1 MIATIRVN
9 PSRVSRRAISPRRSL
24 AASGR
29 RGALA
34 SQFAIGLFVV
44 FAAIASVNLSV
55 APAFAESSGGS
66 SFASTVNKVQPKII
80 KIFGSGG
87 MRGLADYQS
96 GFLISADGYV
106 LTAWSHV
113 LDTDD
118 VTVILNDGRKFTS
131 KLVGADP
138 RLELAV
144 LKIEATDLP
153 FFDLSQPLPAAEGT
167 RVLAFSNLF
176 GVATGEEPASVLH
189 GTIAAVTTLDAR
201 RGAYETPYQGP
212 IYALDAMTNNP
223 GAAGGA
229 LTDLQGNLLGVLGKE
244 LRNARNNVW
253 LNFAIPTSELASSV
267 EAIRT
272 GKNPANTK
280 EAKPK
285 KPDNPLTLA
294 RLGLVLIPNV
304 LDRTP
309 PFVDDVRTG
318 SAAASAGIRADD
330 LILLVDSQVVQS
342 CAAVQKELS
351 QLEADAEV
359 RLTLMRGNE
368 LIEVQ
373 VKSDQPQGQ

>member
-1 MIATIRVN
+1 MRLKPLSRSVRAAVGLRFRVRTAVNPRIATAVQ
-9 PSRVSRRAISPRRSL
+9 SSSPRWPPPP
-24 AASGR
+24 
-29 RGALA
+29 
-34 SQFAIGLFVV
+34 
-44 FAAIASVNLSV
+44 
-55 APAFAESSGGS
+55 PAFADSSAAS
-66 SFASTVNKVQPKII
+66 SFARTVAEVQPKIV

-87 MRGLADYQS
+87 VQGLADYQS

-153 FFDLSQPLPAAEGT
+153 FFDLSKPLPAAEGT

-176 GVATGEEPASVLH
+176 GVATGDEPASVLH

-201 RGAYETPYQGP
+201 RGSYETPYQGP

-253 LNFAIPTSELASSV
+253 LNFAIPTAEIVSSI
-267 EAIRT
+267 EAIRA
-272 GKNPANTK
+272 GKNPADTK

-285 KPDNPLTLA
+285 KP
-294 RLGLVLIPNV
+294 
-304 LDRTP
+304 
-309 PFVDDVRTG
+309 
-318 SAAASAGIRADD
+318 
-330 LILLVDSQVVQS
+330 
-342 CAAVQKELS
+342 
-351 QLEADAEV
+351 
-359 RLTLMRGNE
+359 
-368 LIEVQ
+368 
-373 VKSDQPQGQ
+373 

>member
-1 MIATIRVN
+1 MIANHPTAKNSPAMANRRRPTLAV
-9 PSRVSRRAISPRRSL
+9 SRVAVLVGLVAVSLSATRAR
-24 AASGR
+24 
-29 RGALA
+29 
-34 SQFAIGLFVV
+34 
-44 FAAIASVNLSV
+44 
-55 APAFAESSGGS
+55 AESPEES
-66 SFASTVNKVQPKII
+66 SFARTVASVEPKIV

-87 MRGLADYQS
+87 MQRLADYQS

-106 LTAWSHV
+106 LTAWTHV

-118 VTVILNDGRKFTS
+118 VTVILDDGRKFTS
-131 KLVGADP
+131 RLVGADP

-144 LKIEATDLP
+144 LKIEAGDLP
-153 FFDLSQPLPAAEGT
+153 FFDLAKSLPAGEGT

-189 GTIAAVTTLDAR
+189 GTISAVTTLDAR
-201 RGAYETPYQGP
+201 SGAFETPYQGP

-229 LTDLQGNLLGVLGKE
+229 LTDLQGNLLGILGKE

-253 LNFAIPTSELASSV
+253 LNFAIPTSELLSSV
-267 EAIRT
+267 DAIRS

-285 KPDNPLTLA
+285 KPDNPLSLD

-309 PFVDDVRTG
+309 PFVDAVRTG
-318 SAAASAGIRADD
+318 SAAASAGIHPDD
-330 LILLVDSQVVQS
+330 LILLVNSQVVQS
-342 CAAVQKELS
+342 CAAVEKELS

-359 RLTLMRGNE
+359 RLTLMRGND
-368 LIEVQ
+368 LMEVQ
-373 VKSDQPQGQ
+373 LKANQRQGQ

>member
-1 MIATIRVN
+1 MKRRSSLAVSRVN
-9 PSRVSRRAISPRRSL
+9 RIFRLPISSAML
-24 AASGR
+24 AAM
-29 RGALA
+29 
-34 SQFAIGLFVV
+34 
-44 FAAIASVNLSV
+44 AIAVL
-55 APAFAESSGGS
+55 APATPPIAAAAENT
-66 SFASTVNKVQPKII
+66 SFARTVASVEPKIV

-87 MRGLADYQS
+87 MPGLADYQS
-96 GFLISADGYV
+96 GFLISSDGFV

-118 VTVILNDGRKFTS
+118 VTVILDDGRKFTS

-144 LKIEATDLP
+144 LKIEAGDLP
-153 FFDLSQPLPAAEGT
+153 FFDLSKPMPAAEGT

-253 LNFAIPTSELASSV
+253 LNFAIPTAELASSI
-267 EAIRT
+267 EAIRN

-285 KPDNPLTLA
+285 KPDNPLTLD

-309 PFVDDVRTG
+309 PFVDDVRAG
-318 SAAASAGIRADD
+318 SPAASAGIHPDD

-359 RLTLMRGNE
+359 RLTLMRGND
-368 LIEVQ
+368 LLEVQ
-373 VKSDQPQGQ
+373 VKSGQPQGQ

>member
-1 MIATIRVN
+1 MIATNRALHSLVSD
-9 PSRVSRRAISPRRSL
+9 PARSRIRSL
-24 AASGR
+24 AVSRVRAAAIVLA
-29 RGALA
+29 ALA
-34 SQFAIGLFVV
+34 YA
-44 FAAIASVNLSV
+44 
-55 APAFAESSGGS
+55 APAFADSSAAS
-66 SFASTVNKVQPKII
+66 SFARTVAEVQPKIV

-87 MRGLADYQS
+87 VQGLADYQS

-118 VTVILNDGRKFTS
+118 VTVILDDGRKFTS
-131 KLVGADP
+131 KLIGADP

-144 LKIEATDLP
+144 LKIEATDLQ
-153 FFDLSQPLPAAEGT
+153 FFDLSQPNPAAEGT

-176 GVATGEEPASVLH
+176 GVATGNEPASVLH

-201 RGAYETPYQGP
+201 RGSYETPYQGP

-229 LTDLQGNLLGVLGKE
+229 LTDLRGHLLGVLGKE

-253 LNFAIPTSELASSV
+253 LNFAIPTNEIASSI
-267 EAIRT
+267 EAIRS
-272 GKNPANTK
+272 GKSPSGTK
-280 EAKPK
+280 ETKPK

-294 RLGLVLIPNV
+294 HLGLVLIPNV

-309 PFVDDVRTG
+309 PFVDDVRSG
-318 SAAASAGIRADD
+318 SPAASAGVHVDD

-342 CAAVQKELS
+342 CAAVQKELG
-351 QLEADAEV
+351 QLEADADV

-373 VKSDQPQGQ
+373 VKSGQPQGQ

>member
-1 MIATIRVN
+1 LPFAAFAIAVTISTSGKV
-9 PSRVSRRAISPRRSL
+9 AL
-24 AASGR
+24 AA
-29 RGALA
+29 
-34 SQFAIGLFVV
+34 
-44 FAAIASVNLSV
+44 
-55 APAFAESSGGS
+55 PAVGDT
-66 SFASTVNKVQPKII
+66 SFARTVAEVQPKIV

-113 LDTDD
+113 LDSDE
-118 VTVILNDGRKFTS
+118 VTVILDDGRKFTS

-144 LKIEATDLP
+144 LKIEAGDLP
-153 FFDLSQPLPAAEGT
+153 YFDLSKSLPAAEGT

-229 LTDLQGNLLGVLGKE
+229 LTDLEGHLVGILGKE
-244 LRNARNNVW
+244 LRNARNNIW
-253 LNFAIPTSELASSV
+253 LNFAIPTPEIISSV
-267 EAIRT
+267 SAIRN

-285 KPDNPLTLA
+285 KPDNPLTLD
-294 RLGLVLIPNV
+294 RLGIVLIPNV

-309 PFVDDVRTG
+309 PFVDDVRSG
-318 SAAASAGIRADD
+318 SPAAKAEIHPDD

-342 CAAVQKELS
+342 CAAVQKELAQIES
-351 QLEADAEV
+351 DAEV
-359 RLTLMRGNE
+359 RLTLMRGND
-368 LIEVQ
+368 LMEVQ
-373 VKSDQPQGQ
+373 LKGAQPQGQ

>member
-1 MIATIRVN
+1 MIAANRSNTNLVCETAS
-9 PSRVSRRAISPRRSL
+9 SRRHAIAVSRRRIFAGSPLAIVL
-24 AASGR
+24 GI
-29 RGALA
+29 AL
-34 SQFAIGLFVV
+34 
-44 FAAIASVNLSV
+44 AAIASA
-55 APAFAESSGGS
+55 APAFAASAGSS
-66 SFASTVNKVQPKII
+66 SFARAVAEVQPKIV

-87 MRGLADYQS
+87 VRGLADYQS

-118 VTVILNDGRKFTS
+118 VTVVLDDGRKFAG
-131 KLVGADP
+131 KLIGADP

-144 LKIEATDLP
+144 LKIEAAELP
-153 FFDLSQPLPAAEGT
+153 FFDLSKPVPAGEGT

-201 RGAYETPYQGP
+201 RGTYETPYQGP

-229 LTDLQGNLLGVLGKE
+229 LTDLQGRLIGVLGKE

-253 LNFAIPTSELASSV
+253 LNFALPTAEFASSIS
-267 EAIRT
+267 AIRS
-272 GKNPANTK
+272 GK
-280 EAKPK
+280 KPEPSQENKSK

-294 RLGLVLIPNV
+294 HLGLVLIPNV

-309 PFVDDVRTG
+309 PFVDDVRSG
-318 SAAASAGIRADD
+318 SPAASAGVHPDD
-330 LILLVDSQVVQS
+330 LILLIDSQVVQS
-342 CAAVQKELS
+342 CAAVQKELA

-359 RLTLMRGNE
+359 RLTLMRGND

-373 VKSDQPQGQ
+373 VKSGQPQAQ

>member
-1 MIATIRVN
+1 
-9 PSRVSRRAISPRRSL
+9 
-24 AASGR
+24 
-29 RGALA
+29 
-34 SQFAIGLFVV
+34 
-44 FAAIASVNLSV
+44 
-55 APAFAESSGGS
+55 
-66 SFASTVNKVQPKII
+66 
-80 KIFGSGG
+80 
-87 MRGLADYQS
+87 
-96 GFLISADGYV
+96 
-106 LTAWSHV
+106 
-113 LDTDD
+113 
-118 VTVILNDGRKFTS
+118 
-131 KLVGADP
+131 GADP

-144 LKIEATDLP
+144 LKIEAGDLP
-153 FFDLSQPLPAAEGT
+153 FFDLSKPMPAAEGT

-253 LNFAIPTSELASSV
+253 LNFAIPTAELASSI
-267 EAIRT
+267 EAIRN

-285 KPDNPLTLA
+285 KPDNPLTLD

-309 PFVDDVRTG
+309 PFVDDVRAG
-318 SAAASAGIRADD
+318 SPAASAGIHPDD

-359 RLTLMRGNE
+359 RLTLMRGND
-368 LIEVQ
+368 LLEVQ
-373 VKSDQPQGQ
+373 VKSGQPQGQ

>member
-1 MIATIRVN
+1 MIFE
-9 PSRVSRRAISPRRSL
+9 SRIKISL
-24 AASGR
+24 GIA
-29 RGALA
+29 
-34 SQFAIGLFVV
+34 
-44 FAAIASVNLSV
+44 FAAIASVIFPNA
-55 APAFAESSGGS
+55 APAVAASSGGS
-66 SFASTVNKVQPKII
+66 SFAHAVSGVQPKIV

-153 FFDLSQPLPAAEGT
+153 FFDLSKPLPAAEGT

-176 GVATGEEPASVLH
+176 GVATGDEPASVLH

-201 RGAYETPYQGP
+201 RGSYETPYQGP

-229 LTDLQGNLLGVLGKE
+229 LTDLRGNLLGVLGKE

-253 LNFAIPTSELASSV
+253 LNFAIPTAELTSSI
-267 EAIRT
+267 EAIRN
-272 GKNPANTK
+272 GKNPADTK

-285 KPDNPLTLA
+285 KPSNPLTLA
-294 RLGLVLIPNV
+294 RMGLVLIPNV

-309 PFVDDVRTG
+309 PFVDDVRAA
-318 SAAASAGIRADD
+318 SPAASAGVRPDD

-351 QLEADAEV
+351 QLEADADV
-359 RLTLMRGNE
+359 RLTLMRGND
-368 LIEVQ
+368 LLEVQ
-373 VKSDQPQGQ
+373 VKSSQPQGQ